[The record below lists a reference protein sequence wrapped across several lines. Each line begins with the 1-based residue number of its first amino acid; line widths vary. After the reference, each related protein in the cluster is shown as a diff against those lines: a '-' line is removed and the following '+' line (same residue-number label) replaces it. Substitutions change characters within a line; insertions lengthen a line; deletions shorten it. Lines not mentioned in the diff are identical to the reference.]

1 MHVSVKGMVS
11 LEIVS
16 VRLTFSPSILMPP
29 RKAQMGA
36 PEDWREWDLDGA
48 ALPAAGDGDMNGDG
62 VGDAM
67 AAKNS
72 LRRRNNLKGSQHKS
86 AF

>member
-1 MHVSVKGMVS
+1 
-11 LEIVS
+11 
-16 VRLTFSPSILMPP
+16 
-29 RKAQMGA
+29 MGA